1 MFLIKVIE
9 QCEKHKIKY
18 ALVGGYALALHGI
31 VRATVD
37 VDLVLNLDKQQ
48 FLKFALAMAEIHL
61 KPRLP
66 LLPEQIIEFRKEY
79 IEQRNL
85 IAWSFVNF
93 KNPMEAVDVIIS
105 EDLKKLKVIKKDIGT
120 HQVRVASIND
130 LLRMKKI
137 AGRPQDL
144 IDIERLKQANEKNK
158 KTTKQT

>member
-9 QCEKHKIKY
+9 QCEKHKIPY

-48 FLKFALAMAEIHL
+48 FLKFSLAMAEISL

-93 KNPMEAVDVIIS
+93 KNPIEAVDVIIS
-105 EDLKKLKVIKKDIGT
+105 EDLKKLKVIKKNLGNYK
-120 HQVRVASIND
+120 VRVVSIDD
-130 LLRMKKI
+130 LLRMKTV

-158 KTTKQT
+158 KTK